1 MIPLSAGERIE
12 AEKLLRKALGD
23 EILSLGNRPGVED
36 IAINPNG
43 VAFCYHGGGKLKL
56 ETKFDP
62 LRSGNIV
69 NLSARFAG
77 VIAEG
82 RGILSFSANL
92 PGHIRFQGGIEPRSV
107 GGPYVVLRFLPKI
120 VRTFQDYVDAG
131 VAPIAGK
138 ESDYDP
144 ETDNSDIGDGLPTM
158 DCIAEGIRHRLT
170 FAVFG
175 ETGSGKSSLL
185 TSMANHPHMQSD
197 RLVTLEDVPELQFPN
212 VDDVLSLSSAGI
224 DMGELLK
231 DALRCR
237 PDRIIVGEARDGAF
251 WYFIMAQYTGHSGG
265 MVTLHAS
272 NPTDFFDRV
281 EQMIA
286 QAGIDPA
293 PQRRVLMKT
302 LQRIVWIRRRA
313 GGGRDIVGVYRPA
326 GYDPEKGYSLQR
338 IDVPHQPVMGYD
350 LSR

>member
-1 MIPLSAGERIE
+1 MIPLSERERIE
-12 AEKLLRKALGD
+12 AGKLLNKALG
-23 EILSLGNRPGVED
+23 EEVLKLGDTSGVED

-43 VAFCYHGGGKLKL
+43 TAFCYSGSGKHRL
-56 ETKFDP
+56 ETRFDP
-62 LRSGNIV
+62 VRVGHIV

-82 RGILSFSANL
+82 KGALSFSANL

-107 GGPYVVLRFLPKI
+107 GGPYVVLRFLPKF
-120 VRTFQDYVDAG
+120 VRSFQDYIDDG
-131 VAPIAGK
+131 VAPIFGQEADTAV
-138 ESDYDP
+138 EDAD
-144 ETDNSDIGDGLPTM
+144 TIGVGLPTM
-158 DCIAEGIRHRLT
+158 DCIAAGLAARKT

-185 TSMANHPHMQSD
+185 MSMANHQAVQGD
-197 RLVTLEDVPELQFPN
+197 RLVTLEDTPELQFPN
-212 VDDVLSLSSAGI
+212 VEDVLRLSSAGI
-224 DMGELLK
+224 DMGDLLK

-237 PDRIIVGEARDGAF
+237 PDRVLMGEARDGAF
-251 WYFIMAQYTGHSGG
+251 WYFVMAQYTGHSGG

-272 NPTDFFDRV
+272 NPADFFDRI
-281 EQMIA
+281 EQMVS

-302 LQRIVWIRRRA
+302 LQRIVWIRRRP

-326 GYDPEKGYSLQR
+326 GYDPEKGYSLER
-338 IDVPHQPVMGYD
+338 IDIPHQP
-350 LSR
+350 

>member
-1 MIPLSAGERIE
+1 MIPLSDRERAE
-12 AEKLLRKALGD
+12 ASKMLNAALGE
-23 EILSLGNRPGVED
+23 EIVALGNKPGVED

-43 VAFCYHGGGKLKL
+43 VGFYYSGSGKHRLTTQFNPVKV
-56 ETKFDP
+56 
-62 LRSGNIV
+62 GHIV
-69 NLSARFAG
+69 NLAARFAG
-77 VIAEG
+77 IIAEG
-82 RGILSFSANL
+82 KGILSFSSNL

-107 GGPYVVLRFLPKI
+107 GGPYVVLRFLPKF
-120 VRTFQDYVDAG
+120 VRSFQDYIDDG
-131 VAPIAGK
+131 VAPIEGK
-138 ESDYDP
+138 TTGNYANDD
-144 ETDNSDIGDGLPTM
+144 TDVREQVGFGLPTM
-158 DCIAEGIRHRLT
+158 QCIEAGLAARMT

-185 TSMANHPHMQSD
+185 MSMANHPVVRGD
-197 RLVTLEDVPELQFPN
+197 RLVTLEDTPELQFPN
-212 VDDVLSLSSAGI
+212 VEDVLRLSSAGI
-224 DMGELLK
+224 DMGDLLK

-237 PDRIIVGEARDGAF
+237 PDRVLMGEARDGAF

-272 NPTDFFDRV
+272 NPDDFFDRV

-302 LQRIVWIRRRA
+302 LQRIVWIKRRP

-326 GYDPEKGYSLQR
+326 GYDQQKGYVLER
-338 IDVPHQPVMGYD
+338 IDIPHR
-350 LSR
+350 L